1 MKYIRQI
8 ICALAA
14 ISAAIS
20 FSGCENLTLDN
31 GKYETVIPGRED
43 FAAVYGDLIFLRLRD
58 PSDENARN
66 DYWDWAGKFEIEP
79 DGRIILD
86 MDKNLARTWKFHYD
100 LYRRNG
106 FITVYDLSAENAFNL
121 QFRPAKAGDKQRSY
135 PAIDQA
141 AKPGEF
147 NTYK

>member
-1 MKYIRQI
+1 MAAV
-8 ICALAA
+8 CAA
-14 ISAAIS
+14 IFFA
-20 FSGCENLTLDN
+20 GCETITLDN

-58 PSDENARN
+58 PSDENSRN
-66 DYWDWAGKFEIEP
+66 DYWDWAGNFEIEP
-79 DGRIILD
+79 DGHIILD
-86 MDKNLARTWKFHYD
+86 MDKNLARNWNFHYD

-121 QFRPAKAGDKQRSY
+121 QFRPAKAGDKQQRN
-135 PAIDQA
+135 PVIDQSLNT
-141 AKPGEF
+141 GEF